1 MKLLFSESK
10 SDYSLYL
17 YPYVVWGYPE
27 GSETPADFFE
37 QGFLPSLPAL
47 SRFYLCRQLRLP
59 LGQWKPDSENR
70 RVLRKGSEV
79 ASELVE
85 RGKYE
90 FTAARRASWL
100 AFAEMQFGAGS
111 MPQSRLDRLMSN
123 PVVSHL
129 LRFFDSNTGEELG
142 TVLLYLE
149 GNRVA
154 YYYFSF
160 YDLTKKSLN
169 LGILMMTKAAEF
181 FAAEGFKYLYL
192 GTCYSEKALYKTQFL
207 GVEFFNGHR
216 WSNNLNEL
224 KYLIRSVPASHRLD
238 EPDYL
243 AYLEG
248 GLEAAVAT
256 GTFRVVERTE
266 PPHPES
272 IIRER

>member
-1 MKLLFSESK
+1 M
-10 SDYSLYL
+10 
-17 YPYVVWGYPE
+17 
-27 GSETPADFFE
+27 
-37 QGFLPSLPAL
+37 
-47 SRFYLCRQLRLP
+47 
-59 LGQWKPDSENR
+59 
-70 RVLRKGSEV
+70 
-79 ASELVE
+79 
-85 RGKYE
+85 
-90 FTAARRASWL
+90 
-100 AFAEMQFGAGS
+100 
-111 MPQSRLDRLMSN
+111 
-123 PVVSHL
+123 
-129 LRFFDSNTGEELG
+129 
-142 TVLLYLE
+142 
-149 GNRVA
+149 A

-266 PPHPES
+266 PSHPES